1 MFKLAWPVVLSEIGW
16 MMMGVVDT
24 IMVGR
29 VSPEAIG
36 GVSIGSVLYFTVAV
50 FGMGVL
56 LGLDTLVSQAFG
68 GRRLDECH
76 AWLLHGVYLSFGL
89 LVPLT
94 VLLLLFFPFLP
105 AWGIHPA
112 VLREAI
118 PYLKALVWGLLP
130 LLLFCSFRR
139 YLQAMNQVKPI
150 LFAMISANLMNLLAI
165 GY

>member
-1 MFKLAWPVVLSEIGW
+1 VTVVWKDLRSEFRPMFKLAWPVVLSEIGW

-36 GVSIGSVLYFTVAV
+36 GVSVGSVLHFTVAV

-68 GRRLDECH
+68 SRRLDECH
-76 AWLLHGVYLSFGL
+76 AWLLHGVYLSVGL

-94 VLLLLFFPFLP
+94 FLLLLFFPFLP
-105 AWGIHPA
+105 AWGIHPD
-112 VLREAI
+112 VLRKPFPTSRRSFGVCYRCCCFVHSAAI
-118 PYLKALVWGLLP
+118 CRP
-130 LLLFCSFRR
+130 
-139 YLQAMNQVKPI
+139 
-150 LFAMISANLMNLLAI
+150 
-165 GY
+165 